1 MNFLAL
7 EREILRRTVT
17 IARVFAKSH
26 VAPSTATCGRL
37 GFYLTCS
44 TQRHDVN
51 TGNTASEWRTH
62 VEGVVP
68 SVDNAD
74 CKLFCRILPE
84 TLARGTVKT
93 KNGQES
99 ISIIATVAH
108 VQEDASTN
116 HDI

>member
-7 EREILRRTVT
+7 ERENCRRTVT
-17 IARVFAKSH
+17 IARVFAKWH
-26 VAPSTATCGRL
+26 VVPSTATCGRL

-51 TGNTASEWRTH
+51 TENTVNKWRTH

-93 KNGQES
+93 KVGQES
-99 ISIIATVAH
+99 ISIIAAVAH
-108 VQEDASTN
+108 IQGDASTN
-116 HDI
+116 HGL

>member
-7 EREILRRTVT
+7 EREKSRRTVT
-17 IARVFAKSH
+17 IARVFAKWH

-51 TGNTASEWRTH
+51 TDNTVNKWRTH

-68 SVDNAD
+68 SVDSTD
-74 CKLFCRILPE
+74 FKLLCRVLPE
-84 TLARGTVKT
+84 TLARGTVKMQV
-93 KNGQES
+93 GQES
-99 ISIIATVAH
+99 ISIIAAVAH
-108 VQEDASTN
+108 IQEDAFTN
-116 HDI
+116 HCV